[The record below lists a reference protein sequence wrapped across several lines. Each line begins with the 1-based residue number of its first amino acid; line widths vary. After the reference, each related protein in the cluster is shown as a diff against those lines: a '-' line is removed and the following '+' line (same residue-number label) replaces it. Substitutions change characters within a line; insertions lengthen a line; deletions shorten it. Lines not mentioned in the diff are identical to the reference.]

1 MIEAAMY
8 AFLGFLAAGLLALLL
23 LPAVWRRAVRLT
35 REAVLATHPS
45 TYREVKAAQDAVR
58 AEAALTHRRLER
70 ELERLKAQAAQA
82 RAEAGKYLPDRLA
95 IQAERKELSEHRR
108 EVDALLAA
116 QTEDNTTLKEDLA
129 LARGEAQELAQNLAQ
144 AKQELA
150 ELRQLL
156 DSRRGTSSDP
166 LAAVTISALE
176 AQIASLQRQLTSRQT
191 PSPAPQSTGE
201 AVAAQVQPDANSV
214 GLRRTLAQLESELMD
229 READFIAAQ
238 ADVARLTLQLDL
250 AGGLP
255 DDMIAQMDVSLKDA
269 ARDNARLAARAAAQD
284 RALTRTRSEIARLTA
299 ELATSPGVQALRDE
313 LKALAAQ
320 VISAKTAE
328 ETGDKPKA
336 PRTRKAANKAGTA
349 ASASASASELPAPA
363 TPATAA
369 RLSAVEIAGRIVR
382 ASAAAREALA
392 TSTAPQ
398 AEPVAPETKPRRV
411 AKAAET
417 SGAPEASAAPQQQ
430 TPSPAQAS
438 GDPAP
443 RGGREGKKQVVA

>member
-70 ELERLKAQAAQA
+70 ELERLKTQAAQA
-82 RAEAGKYLPDRLA
+82 RAEAGKYLPERLA

-116 QTEDNTTLKEDLA
+116 QTDDNTTLKEDLA
-129 LARGEAQELAQNLAQ
+129 LARSEAQELAENLAQ

-176 AQIASLQRQLTSRQT
+176 AQIASLQRQLASRQT
-191 PSPAPQSTGE
+191 PAPAQQSTGE
-201 AVAAQVQPDANSV
+201 AIAAQVQPEADSV

-255 DDMIAQMDVSLKDA
+255 DDMIAQMDASLKDA

-328 ETGDKPKA
+328 DVADKPKA
-336 PRTRKAANKAGTA
+336 PRTRKAASKAGTA
-349 ASASASASELPAPA
+349 ASATELPAPA

-398 AEPVAPETKPRRV
+398 AEPEAAETKPRRV
-411 AKAAET
+411 AKSAET
-417 SGAPEASAAPQQQ
+417 SGTPEAPAAPQQQ

>member
-8 AFLGFLAAGLLALLL
+8 AFLGFLAAALLALLL

-176 AQIASLQRQLTSRQT
+176 AQIASLQRQLAGRQT

-201 AVAAQVQPDANSV
+201 AVAAQVQPDADSV

-255 DDMIAQMDVSLKDA
+255 DDMIAQMDASLKDA

-336 PRTRKAANKAGTA
+336 PRTRKAASKAGTT
-349 ASASASASELPAPA
+349 ASAAELPAPA

-398 AEPVAPETKPRRV
+398 AEPVAAETKPRRV

>member
-349 ASASASASELPAPA
+349 ASASELPAPA

-398 AEPVAPETKPRRV
+398 AEPAAAEAKPRRV
-411 AKAAET
+411 TKAAEA
-417 SGAPEASAAPQQQ
+417 SGAAEPPAAPQQQ

>member
-70 ELERLKAQAAQA
+70 ELERLKTQTAQA

-95 IQAERKELSEHRR
+95 IQAERKELSEHRS

-116 QTEDNTTLKEDLA
+116 QTEENTTLKEDLS
-129 LARGEAQELAQNLAQ
+129 LARSEAQELAQNLAQ
-144 AKQELA
+144 ARQELT

-176 AQIASLQRQLTSRQT
+176 AQIASLQRQLASR
-191 PSPAPQSTGE
+191 PAMSPAPQPTVE
-201 AVAAQVQPDANSV
+201 AVATQIQPDADAV

-255 DDMIAQMDVSLKDA
+255 DEIAAQMDASLKDA
-269 ARDNARLAARAAAQD
+269 ARDNARLAARAAAQE

-320 VISAKTAE
+320 VISAKATEEPAE
-328 ETGDKPKA
+328 KPKA
-336 PRTRKAANKAGTA
+336 SRPRKAAGKSVTA
-349 ASASASASELPAPA
+349 PPATELPAPA
-363 TPATAA
+363 TPAAAA

-392 TSTAPQ
+392 TSTAPR
-398 AEPVAPETKPRRV
+398 AEPPAAETKPRRV
-411 AKAAET
+411 AKSAET
-417 SGAPEASAAPQQQ
+417 SGTPEAPAAPQQQ

>member
-129 LARGEAQELAQNLAQ
+129 LARSEAQELAQNLAQ

-176 AQIASLQRQLTSRQT
+176 AQIASLQRQLASRQT

-349 ASASASASELPAPA
+349 ASASELPAPA

-398 AEPVAPETKPRRV
+398 AEPVAAETKPRRV

-417 SGAPEASAAPQQQ
+417 SGAPEAPAAPQQQ